1 MKSYTETFSHL
12 PLNKDKPKHSSKKS
26 LSLGGGGPHRGGGP
40 IRGGGPNRFGDS
52 RQANIPYNR
61 DGHIKSYTKDDGQK
75 AHAKG
80 GTDTATF
87 LNPSNRFKPRS
98 SVPTMDQIQS
108 GKD

>member
-1 MKSYTETFSHL
+1 MRAKDNSLLSALFFSIL
-12 PLNKDKPKHSSKKS
+12 IIIAGGGGPR
-26 LSLGGGGPHRGGGP
+26 GGGGPHRGGGP
-40 IRGGGPNRFGDS
+40 IRGGGPDRFGDS
-52 RQANIPYNR
+52 RRANIPYNR
-61 DGHIKSYTKDDGQK
+61 EGHIKSYTKDDGQK

-108 GKD
+108 GKN